1 VRAGVA
7 LTALL
12 VLPAVAEARPKPQ
25 RLHVDCSATRA
36 GDGSRERPWNSL
48 ERVRTKRLRAGG
60 RLLLRRGTVCEGTLE
75 PRGSGSRR
83 RPATIGAYGRGTRP
97 RIDASG
103 EDAVLL
109 KDMSHVVLQS
119 LELTNRGDRS
129 SKRRGVHL
137 VAERTVVRNVTVQ
150 RMYIHHVEGDMSKDG
165 GGSGAIQVDVTGELR
180 TPPQRY
186 AGLRILNNR
195 IEEVARSG
203 IFLAAT
209 TDLSRPRATEPWPE
223 ASSGVV
229 IRGNRL
235 SGLDGDGIVPVG
247 TEGALVER
255 NVVSDGNRVNA
266 SPVSP
271 ERGPCSAGIW
281 TFHANNTVIQHNE
294 VFGMNFQ
301 EGNGCDGTGYD
312 VDYDQ
317 DGTIVQFNYSHEN
330 EGGFILLCTDDSP
343 RIAHVRY
350 NLSVDDR
357 YAIQGSPCPVRQSEL
372 NGIRFYNNTIVAPQI
387 RFTAPLEIPIQG
399 TVPLAG
405 DFAFRNNILY
415 AKEPQGEPFP
425 CGDFCSHNLFFNLPP
440 SGTDAVTGDPLFEDP
455 AANGRGFGVP
465 PAFRVQ
471 DGSPA
476 IRAGTA
482 IEGTAPRDFF
492 GNPVPRSSPSIG
504 FHERP

>member
-1 VRAGVA
+1 MLPPAAGA
-7 LTALL
+7 G
-12 VLPAVAEARPKPQ
+12 PKPQ
-25 RLHVDCSATRA
+25 RLHVDCSAARA
-36 GDGSRERPWNSL
+36 GDGTRARPWNSL
-48 ERVRTKRLRAGG
+48 ERASRARLRPGG
-60 RLLLRRGTVCEGTLE
+60 RLLLRRATACEGTLA
-75 PRGSGSRR
+75 PRGSGTEARR
-83 RPATIGAYGRGTRP
+83 ATIGAYGRGRPP
-97 RIDASG
+97 RIDATG

-109 KDMSHVVLQS
+109 KDMSYLLLQD

-129 SKRRGVHL
+129 TRRRGVHL
-137 VAERTVVRNVTVQ
+137 VAELTVVRDLTVR
-150 RMYIHHVEGDMSKDG
+150 RMHIHHVQGDMSKDG
-165 GGSGAIQVDVTGELR
+165 GGSGAIQVDVRGEPR
-180 TPPQRY
+180 TPIQRF
-186 AGLRILNNR
+186 AGLQILYNR

-209 TDLSRPRATEPWPE
+209 TDPSRPRASEPWPA

-247 TEGALVER
+247 TERALVER

-294 VFGMNFQ
+294 VFGMNYQ
-301 EGNGCDGTGYD
+301 EGDGCDGTGYD

-317 DGTIVQFNYSHEN
+317 DGTVVQFNYSHDN
-330 EGGFILLCTDDSP
+330 EGGFILLCTDDNP

-357 YAIQGSPCPVRQSEL
+357 YAIHASPCPVRQSEL
-372 NGIRFYNNTIVAPQI
+372 DGIRFYNNTIVAPQI
-387 RFTAPLEIPIQG
+387 RFTAPLEIPIEG

-405 DFAFRNNILY
+405 DFQFKNNILY
-415 AKEPQGEPFP
+415 AKEPQERSFP

-440 SGTDAVTGDPLFEDP
+440 AGTDAVTADPLFEDP
-455 AANGRGFGVP
+455 AVHGRGFGVADSFRVQADS
-465 PAFRVQ
+465 PAFR
-471 DGSPA
+471 
-476 IRAGTA
+476 AGTS
-482 IEGTAPRDFF
+482 IEGTGPRDFF
-492 GNPVPRSSPSIG
+492 GNPARRTAPSIG
-504 FHERP
+504 FHERPYD